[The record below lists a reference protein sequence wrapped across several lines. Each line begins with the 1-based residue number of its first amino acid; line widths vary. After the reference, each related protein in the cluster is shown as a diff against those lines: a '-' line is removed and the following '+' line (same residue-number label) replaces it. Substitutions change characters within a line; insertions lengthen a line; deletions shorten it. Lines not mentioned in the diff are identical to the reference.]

1 MRKIKI
7 TMAAGAIL
15 FMLSSCG
22 QIEKPEDG
30 TKVGSGIEK
39 IVESDEDPQA
49 AQNTGAA
56 GNSEDHTGSD
66 NGDSAARMAGG
77 EKAENGKENVPE
89 IPAGEYEYVSDGG
102 IGKLVIEKTSGGYD
116 ISDYESEYSYRFL
129 VDSSN
134 IQAVE
139 DNKIYIK
146 YPEQVYADDTADF
159 SYYTLEYNT
168 DEINVYYRKSPQ
180 EEAEFLYCAKKKQT
194 DGTKQEEKKDVSGI
208 YTDKQ
213 GTSDV
218 YSELVLALQTDGT
231 YAVEIGIYRVTEL
244 KGTAVWEGDTLRFT
258 SEVPCLLAD
267 ISVIGSQAEVTFI
280 TGGVLGIQA
289 GDVYFFPDGAL
300 DESAA
305 GQAGNAAF
313 QLSLSDEIAAEIS
326 YAEEREKEITEKQK
340 AADTQMDMNITAA
353 EMYQMW
359 DDTLNIVW
367 GLLEANLNEADM
379 EVLRKE
385 EKEWIAF
392 KDAEVQAAGQECEGG
407 SIQPSV
413 EASRAAD
420 LTKAR
425 VYELAEYAK

>member
-15 FMLSSCG
+15 FVLSSCG
-22 QIEKPEDG
+22 QIEKPEDD

-39 IVESDEDPQA
+39 IVESDEEPQA
-49 AQNTGAA
+49 AQNTGTA
-56 GNSEDHTGSD
+56 GDSEDQISSD
-66 NGDSAARMAGG
+66 NGDSAAYVVGG
-77 EKAENGKENVPE
+77 EKAETGKENVPE
-89 IPAGEYEYVSDGG
+89 IPVGEYEYVSDGE
-102 IGKLVIEKTSGGYD
+102 IGKLVIEKISGGYD
-116 ISDYESEYSYRFL
+116 ISDYESEYSYRFMA
-129 VDSSN
+129 DYSN

-159 SYYTLEYNT
+159 SYYMLEYNT

-180 EEAEFLYCAKKKQT
+180 EEAEFLYCAKKKQS
-194 DGTKQEEKKDVSGI
+194 DGTKQAEKK
-208 YTDKQ
+208 
-213 GTSDV
+213 
-218 YSELVLALQTDGT
+218 
-231 YAVEIGIYRVTEL
+231 EI
-244 KGTAVWEGDTLRFT
+244 
-258 SEVPCLLAD
+258 S
-267 ISVIGSQAEVTFI
+267 
-280 TGGVLGIQA
+280 
-289 GDVYFFPDGAL
+289 DGAPN
-300 DESAA
+300 EAAA
-305 GQAGNAAF
+305 GQDGSAAF
-313 QLSLSDEIAAEIS
+313 QPSLSDEIAAEIL
-326 YAEEREKEITEKQK
+326 YAEEREKEIIEKQK
-340 AADTQMDMNITAA
+340 TADTQMDMNITAA

-367 GLLEANLNEADM
+367 ELLEANLNEVDM

>member
-1 MRKIKI
+1 MRKMKI
-7 TMAAGAIL
+7 AMSVGAIL
-15 FMLSSCG
+15 FVLSSCG
-22 QIEKPEDG
+22 RIENPEDD
-30 TKVGSGIEK
+30 TKVESGIEK
-39 IVESDEDPQA
+39 IVESDEEPQA
-49 AQNTGAA
+49 AQNTGTA
-56 GNSEDHTGSD
+56 GDSEDQISSD
-66 NGDSAARMAGG
+66 NGDSAAHAAGG
-77 EKAENGKENVPE
+77 EKAETGKENVPE
-89 IPAGEYEYVSDGG
+89 IPVGEYEYVSDGG
-102 IGKLVIEKTSGGYD
+102 IGRLVIEKISGGYD

-129 VDSSN
+129 ADSSN

-168 DEINVYYRKSPQ
+168 DEINVYYRKSPR
-180 EEAEFLYCAKKKQT
+180 EEAEFLYCAKKKQ
-194 DGTKQEEKKDVSGI
+194 
-208 YTDKQ
+208 
-213 GTSDV
+213 
-218 YSELVLALQTDGT
+218 
-231 YAVEIGIYRVTEL
+231 
-244 KGTAVWEGDTLRFT
+244 
-258 SEVPCLLAD
+258 
-267 ISVIGSQAEVTFI
+267 
-280 TGGVLGIQA
+280 
-289 GDVYFFPDGAL
+289 PDGAKQAEKKEVS
-300 DESAA
+300 DGAPNESVA

-313 QLSLSDEIAAEIS
+313 QPSLSDEIAAEIS

-367 GLLEANLNEADM
+367 GLLEANLNEVDM

-407 SIQPSV
+407 SIQPSE
-413 EASRAAD
+413 EATRAAD